1 MLDFLCCNPDVEPS
15 KDVVGSDVMKVL
27 LLKKYTNM
35 ICLLCFFLFKH
46 SLCQLEEERGNAVT
60 ESF

>member
-1 MLDFLCCNPDVEPS
+1 MWSLS